1 VTNLP
6 RRAPAGG
13 SLADHRMFRM
23 GAVAA
28 DPALSHISGRA
39 PSLWNPAPSGSRG
52 IRATPAPQ
60 RMKSYVKVGVGLG
73 RFNCQLFPE
82 NKANP
87 DASTQ
92 RLVHIVPISHIMSSK
107 PQS

>member
-1 VTNLP
+1 MTNLP
-6 RRAPAGG
+6 RRAQRAEASPIIACGPKHG
-13 SLADHRMFRM
+13 ESGAVRYFRM

-60 RMKSYVKVGVGLG
+60 RMKSYVKAGVGLT
-73 RFNCQLFPE
+73 F
-82 NKANP
+82 
-87 DASTQ
+87 
-92 RLVHIVPISHIMSSK
+92 
-107 PQS
+107 